1 MPIERYQLASVQG
14 IEIIRVHANVPALLR
29 LWLLLRRLYL
39 LRLRLLRLRLRRRRP
54 ASGGGGGGF
63 ALLLLWLHLLL
74 RGCQLL
80 QSRSRGAVSAVRL
93 RAGLTAAGASALPAL
108 QNAVAPSS
116 TLACCSRSSALATET
131 PSCAAKARSSEGPE
145 QRRAAAAHRRCSA
158 SKVLLW

>member
-63 ALLLLWLHLLL
+63 ALLLLWLHFHVTICVEWL
-74 RGCQLL
+74 
-80 QSRSRGAVSAVRL
+80 
-93 RAGLTAAGASALPAL
+93 
-108 QNAVAPSS
+108 
-116 TLACCSRSSALATET
+116 
-131 PSCAAKARSSEGPE
+131 
-145 QRRAAAAHRRCSA
+145 
-158 SKVLLW
+158 